1 MTMTPLDA
9 FGLFAVIL
17 MLVFYALEK
26 RHHLFILAFSLS
38 CLLGSAYGF
47 MQGAWPFGL
56 VELVWT
62 GVVGWRWWKERPRPL
77 SRLSGEGGP
86 EGLG

>member
-26 RHHLFILAFSLS
+26 RHHIFILLFALS

-47 MQGAWPFGL
+47 LQGAWPFGV

-62 GVVGWRWWKERPRPL
+62 GVVGWRWWKERPKSSLGRP
-77 SRLSGEGGP
+77 EA
-86 EGLG
+86 